1 MIFGTG
7 VDIVEVNRFS
17 ELINKPDFINRFF
30 NKEEQKSFKNS
41 QAMCEHYASRFA
53 AKEAFGKALGI
64 GLAGFSLTDVFVKK
78 DEKGKPYLAVEN
90 KAEEILKNTCGDC
103 KIHLSI
109 SHEKTIAIAY
119 VIIET
124 IRE

>member
-1 MIFGTG
+1 MIFGIG

-17 ELINKPDFINRFF
+17 KLINNPDFINRFF
-30 NKEEQKSFKNS
+30 NKEEQQEYNNEQTMS
-41 QAMCEHYASRFA
+41 EHYASRFA
-53 AKEAFGKALGI
+53 AKEAFGKALGT

-78 DEKGKPYLAVEN
+78 NENGKPYLVIQN
-90 KAEEILKNTCGDC
+90 KAEEILKNNCGEC

-109 SHEKTIAIAY
+109 SHEKTFAVAY

-124 IRE
+124 V

>member
-17 ELINKPDFINRFF
+17 KLINNPDFINRFF
-30 NKEEQKSFKNS
+30 NKEEQQEYNNE
-41 QAMCEHYASRFA
+41 QAMSEHYASRFA
-53 AKEAFGKALGI
+53 AKEAFGKALGT

-78 DEKGKPYLAVEN
+78 NENGKPYLVIQS
-90 KAEEILKNTCGDC
+90 KAEEILKNNCGEC

-109 SHEKTIAIAY
+109 SHEKTFAVAY

-124 IRE
+124 V

>member
-17 ELINKPDFINRFF
+17 KLINNPDFINRFF
-30 NKEEQKSFKNS
+30 NKEEQQEYNNE
-41 QAMCEHYASRFA
+41 QAMSEHYASRFA
-53 AKEAFGKALGI
+53 AKEAFGKALGT

-78 DEKGKPYLAVEN
+78 NENGKPYLEIQN
-90 KAEEILKNTCGDC
+90 KAEEILKNNCGEC

-109 SHEKTIAIAY
+109 SHEKTFAVAY

-124 IRE
+124 V

>member
-17 ELINKPDFINRFF
+17 KLINNPDFINRFF
-30 NKEEQKSFKNS
+30 NKEEQQEYNNE
-41 QAMCEHYASRFA
+41 QAMSEHYASRFA
-53 AKEAFGKALGI
+53 AKEAFGKALGT

-78 DEKGKPYLAVEN
+78 NENGKPYLVIQN
-90 KAEEILKNTCGDC
+90 KAEEILKNNCGEC

-109 SHEKTIAIAY
+109 SHEKTFAVAY

-124 IRE
+124 V